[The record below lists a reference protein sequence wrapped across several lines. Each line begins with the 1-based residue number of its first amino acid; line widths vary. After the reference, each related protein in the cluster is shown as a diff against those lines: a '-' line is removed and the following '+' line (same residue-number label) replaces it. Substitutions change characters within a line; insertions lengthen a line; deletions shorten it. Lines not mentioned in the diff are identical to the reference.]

1 MEDFLGYPPPESPPT
16 IVGSTKIKK
25 VTIILCVSITLSLL
39 LLFLLVV
46 VFLYCRCRKVTRNTQ
61 HESKPPRNG
70 NLFSIWNYDGNIAYE
85 DIINATEDF
94 DFRYCIGTGG
104 YGSVYKANL
113 PSGKVV
119 ALKKLHR
126 LEVKDPAFDKSF
138 KNEAKVLSQI
148 RHRNIVKLY
157 RFCLHKRYMFLV
169 YQYMER
175 GSLFIVLS
183 NDVEAKELN
192 WKKRVNIIKE
202 VTHALSYLHH
212 DCIPTIVHRD
222 MTTNN
227 ILLNLELQA
236 FVADFGIARIL
247 SPDSS
252 NLTTLASTYGCIALE
267 LAYIMVVNEKCDVYS
282 FGVVVLETTM
292 GRHLREL
299 ISSLVSSSTQDMM
312 LKDILDP
319 RLSPHINQNIAQS
332 VVLVVTL
339 ALACLRSN
347 PKSRPTMKHVS
358 QEFLARRSPLSK
370 PFYAIST
377 QQLMNQEIYVVDK
390 N

>member
-1 MEDFLGYPPPESPPT
+1 MAVDISYDDFEHHPAESPPT

-25 VTIILCVSITLSLL
+25 VTIILLVSITLSLL

-46 VFLYCRCRKVTRNTQ
+46 VFLYCRRRKVTRNTQ

-70 NLFSIWNYDGNIAYE
+70 DLFSIWNYDGNIAYE

-94 DFRYCIGTGG
+94 DIRYCIGTGG
-104 YGSVYKANL
+104 YGSVYKAIL
-113 PSGKVV
+113 PSEKVV

-126 LEVKDPAFDKSF
+126 LEAEDPAFDKSF

-157 RFCLHKRYMFLV
+157 GFCLHKRCMFLV

-175 GSLFIVLS
+175 GSLFTVLS

-202 VTHALSYLHH
+202 VAHALSYLHH
-212 DCIPTIVHRD
+212 DFIPMIVHRD

-252 NLTTLASTYGCIALE
+252 NLTTLVGTYGYIAPGE
-267 LAYIMVVNEKCDVYS
+267 Y
-282 FGVVVLETTM
+282 F
-292 GRHLREL
+292 
-299 ISSLVSSSTQDMM
+299 VSICTNSHSIKKQ
-312 LKDILDP
+312 
-319 RLSPHINQNIAQS
+319 
-332 VVLVVTL
+332 
-339 ALACLRSN
+339 
-347 PKSRPTMKHVS
+347 
-358 QEFLARRSPLSK
+358 
-370 PFYAIST
+370 
-377 QQLMNQEIYVVDK
+377 
-390 N
+390 

>member
-1 MEDFLGYPPPESPPT
+1 MAVDISYDDFEHHPAESPPT

-25 VTIILCVSITLSLL
+25 VTIILLVSITLSLL

-46 VFLYCRCRKVTRNTQ
+46 VFLYCRRRKVTRNTQ

-70 NLFSIWNYDGNIAYE
+70 DLFSIWNYDGNIAYE

-94 DFRYCIGTGG
+94 DIRYCIGTGG
-104 YGSVYKANL
+104 YGSVYKAIL

-126 LEVKDPAFDKSF
+126 LEAEDPAFDKSF

-157 RFCLHKRYMFLV
+157 GFCLHKRCMFLV

-175 GSLFIVLS
+175 GSLFTVLS

-202 VTHALSYLHH
+202 VAHALSYLHH
-212 DCIPTIVHRD
+212 DCIPMIVHRD

-227 ILLNLELQA
+227 ILFNLELQA

-252 NLTTLASTYGCIALE
+252 NLTTLAGTYGYIAPGE
-267 LAYIMVVNEKCDVYS
+267 Y
-282 FGVVVLETTM
+282 F
-292 GRHLREL
+292 
-299 ISSLVSSSTQDMM
+299 VSICTNSHSIKKQ
-312 LKDILDP
+312 
-319 RLSPHINQNIAQS
+319 
-332 VVLVVTL
+332 
-339 ALACLRSN
+339 
-347 PKSRPTMKHVS
+347 
-358 QEFLARRSPLSK
+358 
-370 PFYAIST
+370 
-377 QQLMNQEIYVVDK
+377 
-390 N
+390 